1 MQIQPIMQ
9 ELPKLVDTYI
19 NVCGSNN
26 PFSTVTTIEQYGWNA
41 NTYHAYMRA
50 FYENLPVMNDYD
62 KLVLQIRVVFAENG
76 AKYTAMYAAQ
86 TAAAALD
93 PKSEMY
99 YTDANARTGHDD
111 LTRTGT
117 ETNTRTGNV
126 ADSGTDST
134 TDTSSITDST
144 VTYDNATLRDTAK
157 STHAGGVSITHG
169 KTTTYN
175 SVADT
180 HTFTGRKDETAY
192 NSTFTRTISGYK
204 SSPTKLMEQYTEFVK
219 QNNVFAEIIHDVVKS
234 ISCVVYIPCEIMQE
248 NHEEE

>member
-9 ELPKLVDTYI
+9 NLPKLVDTYS
-19 NVCGSNN
+19 NVCGENN
-26 PFSTVTTIEQYGWNA
+26 PFSAVPNVVSFGGTAAV
-41 NTYHAYMRA
+41 YHGYMQA
-50 FYENLPVMNDYD
+50 LYDVLPVMNDYT
-62 KLVLQIRVVFAENG
+62 KLVLQIQCVFAENTP
-76 AKYTAMYAAQ
+76 KYTAMYAAQ

-93 PKSEMY
+93 PKSEMC
-99 YTDANARTGHDD
+99 YTDDNARTGHDD

-134 TDTSSITDST
+134 TDTSTITDST
-144 VTYDNATLRDTAK
+144 VTYDNSTLRDTAK
-157 STHAGGVSITHG
+157 STHGGGVSITHG

-175 SVADT
+175 SVEDAR
-180 HTFTGRKDETAY
+180 TFSGRKDETAY

-219 QNNVFAEIIHDVVKS
+219 NNNVFAEIIHDVVKA
-234 ISCVVYIPCEIMQE
+234 ISCVVYIPVIPE
-248 NHEEE
+248 NTEEE